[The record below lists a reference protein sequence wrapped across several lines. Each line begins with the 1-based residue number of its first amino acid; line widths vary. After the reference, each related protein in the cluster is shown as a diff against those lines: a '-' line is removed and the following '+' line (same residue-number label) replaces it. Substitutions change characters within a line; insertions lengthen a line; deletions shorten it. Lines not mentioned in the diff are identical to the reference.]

1 MANPLFNQSAYE
13 RAGRIAQAT
22 AGETMSAEGAIN
34 KSAFLLLLTVGAATW
49 VWTRFFQTG
58 DPAQVM
64 TYLWVGLIGGVVAC
78 IATVLKPDWARLSA
92 PAYAL
97 LEGLALGAISGIY
110 EAQFRGLVLQAIG
123 LTFGVLAVMLM
134 LYRSGVIKV
143 TDRFRMIVFAATGGI
158 ALFYFVTIILS
169 FFHVSIPFLYGGGTF
184 SILFSLF
191 VVGIAAMNLAIDFDM
206 IAKGVEHGAPKF
218 MEWYAAFALMVTLI
232 WLYLEILRL
241 LANARRR

>member
-1 MANPLFNQSAYE
+1 MANPIFNQRAFE
-13 RAGRIAQAT
+13 RADHIARAST
-22 AGETMSAEGAIN
+22 GETMSVEGAIN
-34 KSAFLLLLTVGAATW
+34 KSAFLLLLTAGAATW
-49 VWTRFFQTG
+49 VWARFFQTG

-64 TYLWVGLIGGVVAC
+64 GYLWVGLIGGVVAC
-78 IATVLKPDWARLSA
+78 IATVMKPDWARLTA
-92 PAYAL
+92 PAYAV
-97 LEGLALGAISGIY
+97 LEGLALGAISGFY
-110 EAQFRGLVLQAIG
+110 EAQFHGLVLQAIG

-169 FFHVSIPFLYGGGTF
+169 FFHVSVPFLWGGGTV
-184 SILFSLF
+184 SIVFSLI

-241 LANARRR
+241 LGNSRRR